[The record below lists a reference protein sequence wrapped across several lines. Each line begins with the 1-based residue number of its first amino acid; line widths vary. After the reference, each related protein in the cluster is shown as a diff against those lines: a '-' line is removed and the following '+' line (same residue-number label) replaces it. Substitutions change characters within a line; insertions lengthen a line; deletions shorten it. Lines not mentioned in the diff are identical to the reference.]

1 MSYPRAMLTLRDGPA
16 DAAHTLVLAHGAG
29 AGMDSEFMNDFARR
43 LAAHGVAVVRF
54 EFPYMQ
60 RVREGGSRKAPDR
73 MPVLEACFREVLAQ
87 VGDATT
93 LFVGGK
99 SMGSRVATQLADELG
114 VRGAIAL
121 GYPFHPPKQP
131 EKLRVAHLQ
140 TLRTPTLIVQG
151 TRDPFGSAEEI
162 ASYALSPA
170 IRVHYLEDGDHSFEP
185 RKKSGRSE
193 AQNLEEAARVVSEF
207 IKAR

>member
-1 MSYPRAMLTLRDGPA
+1 MLRAMLTLRDGPA
-16 DAAHTLVLAHGAG
+16 HATHTLVLAHGAG
-29 AGMDSEFMNDFARR
+29 AAMDSEFMNDFARR
-43 LAAHGVAVVRF
+43 LAELEIAVVRF

-73 MPVLEACFREVLAQ
+73 MPVLEACFREVLTQ
-87 VGDATT
+87 VGDPKS

-121 GYPFHPPKQP
+121 GYPFHPPKEP
-131 EKLRVAHLQ
+131 EKLRVAHLE

-151 TRDPFGSAEEI
+151 TRDPFGLPSEI
-162 ASYALSPA
+162 ATYPLSPA
-170 IRVHYLEDGDHSFEP
+170 ISVHYLEDGDHSFEP
-185 RKKSGRSE
+185 RKKSGRTE
-193 AQNLEEAARVVSEF
+193 AQNLEQAARVVSEF
-207 IKAR
+207 MRAR

>member
-1 MSYPRAMLTLRDGPA
+1 MLTLRDGPA
-16 DAAHTLVLAHGAG
+16 HATHTLVLAHGAG
-29 AGMDSEFMNDFARR
+29 AAMDSAFMNEFARR
-43 LAAHGVAVVRF
+43 LAERELAVVRF

-60 RVREGGSRKAPDR
+60 RLREGGPRKAPDR
-73 MPVLEACFREVLAQ
+73 MPVLETCFRELLAEL
-87 VGDATT
+87 GDPRT

-121 GYPFHPPKQP
+121 GYPFHPPKEP

-140 TLRTPTLIVQG
+140 GLRTPTLIVQG
-151 TRDPFGSAEEI
+151 TRDPFGLPSEI
-162 ASYALSPA
+162 ASYPLSPA

-185 RKKSGRSE
+185 RKRSGRTE
-193 AQNLEEAARVVSEF
+193 AQNLDEAAEIVSAF
-207 IKAR
+207 MRSH